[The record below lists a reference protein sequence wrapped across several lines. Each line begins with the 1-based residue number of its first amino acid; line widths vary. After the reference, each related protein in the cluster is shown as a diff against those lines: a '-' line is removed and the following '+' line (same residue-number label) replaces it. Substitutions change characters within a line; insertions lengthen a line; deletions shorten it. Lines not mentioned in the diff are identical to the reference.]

1 MNALSTLT
9 IKSLHR
15 DYDVCFSSEIDGL
28 INQLADIKHAFVV
41 IDENIAQIY
50 SSRLNSLLSRY
61 PVYKAKATEETKTLN
76 GVTQLV
82 DWLMAQKAVRSST
95 IIAIGG
101 GIIQDLVTFTSCVYY
116 RGVDYVLVPT
126 TLLSMCDSSIGAKCG
141 INHGQFKNQLGVVY
155 APAAVHICTD
165 FLVTLADSDIMSG
178 FGELL
183 KLSLTESESQFLEL
197 QAAVADEGIRTSKLD
212 QLIRSSLLTKKRVIE
227 LDEYERDFRRVLNY
241 GHTFGHALE
250 ALTSYGLPHGL
261 GVAWGIDLVNF
272 LATECG
278 LLDNSIRTDVRDF
291 ILQHLRF
298 QLKSFPSAIDLVNA
312 TRRDKKVA
320 DGSLN
325 LVLLA
330 DYGDLRITPTEF
342 NEELTRSV
350 SNYLKGEN
358 VFA

>member
-1 MNALSTLT
+1 MSALSTLS

-15 DYDVCFSSEIDGL
+15 DYDVYFSSDVDDL
-28 INQLADIKHAFVV
+28 LNQLVDIKHAFVV

-50 SSRLNSLLSRY
+50 SSKLHSLLSRY

-76 GVTQLV
+76 GMTHLI

-95 IIAIGG
+95 IIAVGG

-141 INHGQFKNQLGVVY
+141 INHGHFKNQLGVVY

-183 KLSLTESESQFLEL
+183 KLSLTESKSQFLEL
-197 QAAVADEGIRTSKLD
+197 QAAVANEGIRLSKLD

-250 ALTSYGLPHGL
+250 ALTDYGLPHGL

-272 LATECG
+272 LATERG
-278 LLDNSIRTDVRDF
+278 FLDDSIRMDVRNF
-291 ILQHLRF
+291 ITQHLRF
-298 QLKSFPSAIDLVNA
+298 QLKSFPNATDLVAA
-312 TRRDKKVA
+312 TKRDKKVA
-320 DGSLN
+320 NGSLN
-325 LVLLA
+325 LILLA
-330 DYGDLRITPTEF
+330 DYGDLRIMPTQF
-342 NEELTRSV
+342 DDELTRSV
-350 SNYLKGEN
+350 SNYLKDEN